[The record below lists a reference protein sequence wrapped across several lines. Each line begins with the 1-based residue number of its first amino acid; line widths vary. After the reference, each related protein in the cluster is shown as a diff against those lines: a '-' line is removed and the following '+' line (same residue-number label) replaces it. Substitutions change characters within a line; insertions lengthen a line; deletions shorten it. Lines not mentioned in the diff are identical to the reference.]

1 MHEEAKGMSVPN
13 SVASSTS
20 QQDAGA
26 AVTVA
31 SDETSISA
39 VDPLLGDGVPDQ
51 ADLEIKM
58 AFEESSTGMSLMS
71 SRCRCQST
79 VTFEG
84 GGGSGGTTPIQIYL
98 NA

>member
-13 SVASSTS
+13 SIASFTN
-20 QQDAGA
+20 QQDGGA

-31 SDETSISA
+31 SDETSIST

-58 AFEESSTGMSLMS
+58 AFEESSTGMS
-71 SRCRCQST
+71 SRCCQWT
-79 VTFEG
+79 VTTI
-84 GGGSGGTTPIQIYL
+84 SGGDVEQIHT
-98 NA
+98 